1 MEKMAKGMAAWEE
14 TIPDIGIQEPISDEN
29 LVLHAKDGS
38 DGAQRELIDRY
49 KVMVR
54 YKASLYYLPGA
65 DREDLI
71 QEGMIGLYKA
81 MTEFDPSRNQY
92 FRSFANL
99 CVKRQILTAIK
110 TSQRLKHM
118 PLNGYISLQGSR
130 TNSSGEPILLETLR
144 ARIEEGPEAK
154 IIAEETLQ
162 IMESKIEERLS
173 FLEWKVLMHYLEGM
187 SYQEISAQMN
197 RSVKSIDNAL
207 QRIKKKLENCL

>member
-1 MEKMAKGMAAWEE
+1 MEKMVKGMAAWEE

-29 LVLHAKDGS
+29 LVLRAKDGS

-162 IMESKIEERLS
+162 MMESKIEERLS

>member
-1 MEKMAKGMAAWEE
+1 MEKMAKDMAAWEE

-162 IMESKIEERLS
+162 MMESKIEERLS

>member
-1 MEKMAKGMAAWEE
+1 MEKMAKGMTACGARLPEQE
-14 TIPDIGIQEPISDEN
+14 LQEPVSDET
-29 LVLHAKDGS
+29 LVLSAKAGS
-38 DGAQRELIDRY
+38 DDAQRELIDRY
-49 KVMVR
+49 KAVVR

-81 MTEFDPSRNQY
+81 MTEFDPRRNQY

-110 TSQRLKHM
+110 TSQRQKHM
-118 PLNGYISLQGSR
+118 PLNGYISLQASR
-130 TNSSGEPILLETLR
+130 TNTSGEPILLETLR
-144 ARIEEGPEAK
+144 ASIEEGPEAK
-154 IIAEETLQ
+154 IIAEETLRM
-162 IMESKIEERLS
+162 MESKIEERLS

-187 SYQEISAQMN
+187 SYQEISDQMK